1 MADMDPEQSGRRRG
15 EPLPPPA
22 FEPPPPPFEAP
33 SPPPPG
39 PAAWSWPEAAGPPET
54 LTYGPSRRGRGLIA
68 GILAAL
74 VLLAAGVGIG
84 WGVARRSPSLSVGGD
99 RIPIQSLPNGNPSGG
114 RLSVKAIAAKVDPAV
129 VDINTVIG
137 SLFEGPPRGQA
148 AGTGIILTSSGQ
160 VMTNNHVVEGAST
173 IRVSIEGRSGSVEA
187 DVIGADPVDD
197 VALLQLRGV
206 SGLPTVSLA
215 DSSSIEIGQG
225 VVAIGNALG
234 RGGTPAV
241 TQGVISALHQ
251 SIAVSDGVRTVG
263 HLKDLI
269 QTNAPIRP
277 GDSGGPL
284 VNSAGRVIGIIT
296 AGSRG
301 AADGGEPASR
311 VGYAIPVN
319 AALQI
324 VNQIRAGDESANVII
339 GQAGYVGIE
348 VRELTSAAADRL
360 GLGVDSGVLVVSV
373 VPDSPAAD
381 AGLTGNSVI
390 TAINGDHVGSTDE
403 LGPAIHRHGPGE
415 SIRVTWVDGSGT
427 HTASVRLISGPAV

>member
-1 MADMDPEQSGRRRG
+1 MTDMDPEQPARPES

-22 FEPPPPPFEAP
+22 FEPPPPPPFNV
-33 SPPPPG
+33 PPPPG
-39 PAAWSWPEAAGPPET
+39 PAAWSWADATPPET
-54 LTYGPSRRGRGLIA
+54 LTAGPSRRGRGVIA

-74 VLLAAGVGIG
+74 LLLAAGVGIG
-84 WGVARRSPSLSVGGD
+84 WGVARRTPSVSVGD
-99 RIPIQSLPNGNPSGG
+99 RIPIQSLPNGNPTGG
-114 RLSVKAIAAKVDPAV
+114 SLSVKAIAEKVDPAV

-137 SLFEGPPRGQA
+137 SLFQGPPRGQA
-148 AGTGIILTSSGQ
+148 AGTGVILTSSGQ
-160 VMTNNHVVEGAST
+160 VLTNNHVIEGAST
-173 IRVSIEGRSGSVEA
+173 IRVSIAGRSGSVEA
-187 DVIGADPVDD
+187 DVIGADPTDD

-206 SGLPTVSLA
+206 SGLPTASLA
-215 DSSSIEIGQG
+215 DSSSLSIGQG

-263 HLKDLI
+263 HLEDLI

-301 AADGGEPASR
+301 SGDDGGPASR

-319 AALQI
+319 AALRI
-324 VNQIRAGDESANVII
+324 VNQIRAGDESADVII
-339 GQAGYVGIE
+339 GQAGYLGIE
-348 VRELTSAAADRL
+348 VRELTAAAADRL
-360 GLGVDSGVLVVSV
+360 GLDVDSGVLVVSV

-381 AGLTGNSVI
+381 AGLSGNSVI
-390 TAINGDHVGSTDE
+390 TAINGEKVGSTEE

-427 HTASVRLISGPAV
+427 HTAAMRLISGPAV

>member
-1 MADMDPEQSGRRRG
+1 MTDMDPEQPARPEA
-15 EPLPPPA
+15 EPMPPPA
-22 FEPPPPPFEAP
+22 FEPPPPPFQV
-33 SPPPPG
+33 PPPPG
-39 PAAWSWPEAAGPPET
+39 PATWSWPDPALPET
-54 LTYGPSRRGRGLIA
+54 LTAGPSRRGRGLIA

-74 VLLAAGVGIG
+74 LLLAAGVGIG
-84 WGVARRSPSLSVGGD
+84 WGVARRSPSVSVGD
-99 RIPIQSLPNGNPSGG
+99 RIPIQSLPNGNPARGT
-114 RLSVKAIAAKVDPAV
+114 LSVRAIAAKVDPAV

-137 SLFEGPPRGQA
+137 SLFQGPLRGQA
-148 AGTGIILTSSGQ
+148 AGTGIILTASGQ

-173 IRVSIEGRSGSVEA
+173 IRVGIAGRSGSVEA
-187 DVIGADPVDD
+187 DVIGADPTDD

-215 DSSSIEIGQG
+215 DSSSLSVGQG

-234 RGGTPAV
+234 KGGSPAV

-263 HLKDLI
+263 HLEDLI

-301 AADGGEPASR
+301 SSDSGGPASR

-319 AALQI
+319 AALRI

-339 GQAGYVGIE
+339 GQAGYLGIE
-348 VRELTSAAADRL
+348 VRELTASAADRL

-373 VPDSPAAD
+373 VPDSPAAN
-381 AGLTGNSVI
+381 AGLSGNSVI
-390 TAINGDHVGSTDE
+390 TAINGEKVGSTEE

-415 SIRVTWVDGSGT
+415 SIRVTWVDGRGT
-427 HTASVRLISGPAV
+427 HTATMRLISGPAV